1 MKKVKSCDC
10 TKTNQ
15 FELWKYKVDWVNIVG
30 ATILG
35 CTKHKIRISI
45 FVPPIEITT
54 YPHLKK
60 VKYYYNTKNKQFEPL
75 KTPIAKRIWQAIGLL
90 SAVLVTAGIIV
101 SIAFK
106 YLQSP
111 NEKRM
116 NIQLAYL
123 QEKYDLLQKDLLK
136 TKATMQDLEE
146 RDNKVYRVIFE
157 ADPLPENIRKGK
169 IGLDEKALQK
179 KLSPFTNEELLQA
192 LEKDMTALKNRINA
206 QSSSYDTLQKFIEN
220 KQELLASIPSIQ
232 PISNKQLER
241 IASGF
246 GARIDPIYKIMK
258 FHAGLDFTAPVGTPI
273 YATGSG
279 VVEVAE
285 YNTSG
290 YGNNIWIRHGFGY
303 RSHYC
308 HMVKLKARTG
318 QKVTR
323 GDVIGWVGNTGKSTG
338 PHCHYEVEKNG
349 EKLDPIHFFY
359 NDLKAEDF
367 ERLVKISASS
377 NQAFD

>member
-1 MKKVKSCDC
+1 
-10 TKTNQ
+10 
-15 FELWKYKVDWVNIVG
+15 
-30 ATILG
+30 
-35 CTKHKIRISI
+35 
-45 FVPPIEITT
+45 
-54 YPHLKK
+54 LKK
-60 VKYYYNTKNKQFEPL
+60 VKYYYNTNNKQFEPL
-75 KTPIAKRIWQAIGLL
+75 KTPIGKRIWQAIGLL

-116 NIQLAYL
+116 NKQLAYL

-136 TKATMQDLEE
+136 TKEAIRDLEE

-157 ADPLPENIRKGK
+157 AEPLPENIRKGK
-169 IGLDEKALQK
+169 IGLDEKDLQK
-179 KLSPFTNEELLQA
+179 KLSPFTNEELLNA
-192 LEKDMTALKNRINA
+192 LEKDMTVLKNRMNA
-206 QSSSYDTLQKFIEN
+206 QSSSYDTLQKFIEK

-232 PISNKQLER
+232 PVSNKQLER

-308 HMVKLKARTG
+308 HMVKMKARAG

-323 GDVIGWVGNTGKSTG
+323 GEVIGWVGNTGKSTG